1 MVEAVGLANEIANE
15 IEEREEQQDAEA
27 ERRQR
32 RPQWVKHVN
41 AATGDVFYVHSKTK
55 EVRFESDNEDDED
68 DLSIEEQR
76 RQEQRRQEK
85 KAAKAK
91 VRMARRRAAK
101 NKDRRFDPN
110 DRQRKPPTPNT
121 LFRQAIQDERAASQ
135 RERLRAESTR
145 GTRSLVD
152 AGWKS
157 GTLETLN
164 RSLSVELPIVSKS
177 AEKLSLVEQHN
188 VRMLQQRARA
198 TTPLSQHAS
207 RCRAL

>member
-1 MVEAVGLANEIANE
+1 MTEAVGLAKE
-15 IEEREEQQDAEA
+15 IEEREEQHEVEA
-27 ERRQR
+27 ERQR

-55 EVRFESDNEDDED
+55 EVRFESDNEDDEED
-68 DLSIEEQR
+68 QLSIEEQR
-76 RQEQRRQEK
+76 RQDQRRQEK

-135 RERLRAESTR
+135 RERLRTEATR
-145 GTRSLVD
+145 GNRSVVD
-152 AGWKS
+152 TGWKS

-188 VRMLQQRARA
+188 
-198 TTPLSQHAS
+198 
-207 RCRAL
+207 

>member
-1 MVEAVGLANEIANE
+1 MVAMAETVGVA
-15 IEEREEQQDAEA
+15 EELEDREEQQEAEA
-27 ERRQR
+27 ERQR

-55 EVRFESDNEDDED
+55 EVRFESDNEDEDE
-68 DLSIEEQR
+68 LSVEEQR
-76 RQEQRRQEK
+76 RQEQRKQEK

-135 RERLRAESTR
+135 RERLRTEATR
-145 GTRSLVD
+145 GNHSLVD

-188 VRMLQQRARA
+188 VRQSPYLAHIATALSLRAR
-198 TTPLSQHAS
+198 
-207 RCRAL
+207 